1 MPVIATRGPAAGAM
15 PSIIGR
21 ALLPLLFAWLAAAAF
36 AGSLGYFLYAYLVL
50 FGRPTLSVPQPI
62 PLTIPILW
70 NLLLFTVFALHHSV
84 FARTGIKQL
93 VKRWTSP
100 ALERS
105 VYSLVASALFVI
117 VCWWWQ
123 PVPGMAWQL
132 DGGWRWLGYGVQVAG
147 IVVTF
152 VGARALDVL
161 DLAGVRQ
168 VMSVGGAKPFMA
180 ALKTDGVYGLVRHPL
195 YFGWTLLVFGA
206 PEMTATRLVFA
217 VISTLYLVVA
227 IPFEERSLIETF
239 GPDYASYQRK
249 VRWRMIPG
257 IH

>member
-1 MPVIATRGPAAGAM
+1 
-15 PSIIGR
+15 
-21 ALLPLLFAWLAAAAF
+21 LFPLLFAWLAAAAF
-36 AGSLGYFLYAYLVL
+36 AGSLGFFLYGYLVI
-50 FGRPTLSVPQPI
+50 FGQPVPPDPTRRQ
-62 PLTIPILW
+62 LTVSIVL
-70 NLLLFTVFALHHSV
+70 NVLLFTAFALHHSL

-100 ALERS
+100 ALERA
-105 VYSLVASALFVI
+105 VYSTVASALFVI
-117 VCWWWQ
+117 VCWRWQ
-123 PVPGMAWQL
+123 PVPGVAWQL
-132 DGGWRWLGYGVQVAG
+132 DGGWRWVGYLVQAAG
-147 IVVTF
+147 IIVTF

-168 VMSVGGAKPFMA
+168 VMDAGVAQPFRA

-217 VISTLYLVVA
+217 VVSTLYLIVA

-249 VRWRMIPG
+249 VRWRLIPG
-257 IH
+257 LH

>member
-1 MPVIATRGPAAGAM
+1 M
-15 PSIIGR
+15 
-21 ALLPLLFAWLAAAAF
+21 LPLLFAWLAAAAF
-36 AGSLGYFLYAYLVL
+36 AGSLGFFLYAYLVL
-50 FGRPTLSVPQPI
+50 FGLPARPGVDRAGLAGPI
-62 PLTIPILW
+62 AW
-70 NLLLFTVFALHHSV
+70 DFLLFTVFALHHSV

-93 VKRWTSP
+93 VNRWTSP
-100 ALERS
+100 ALERA
-105 VYSLVASALFVI
+105 VYSLAASVLFVI
-117 VCWWWQ
+117 VCWCWQ

-147 IVVTF
+147 ILITF

-168 VMSVGGAKPFMA
+168 AMSAGVAQPFRP
-180 ALKTDGVYGLVRHPL
+180 ALKTNGVYGLVRHPL

-206 PEMTATRLVFA
+206 PDMTATRLVFA
-217 VISTLYLVVA
+217 VISTLYLVLA

-249 VRWRMIPG
+249 VRWRIIPG
-257 IH
+257 LH

>member
-1 MPVIATRGPAAGAM
+1 M
-15 PSIIGR
+15 
-21 ALLPLLFAWLAAAAF
+21 LPLLFAWLAAAAF
-36 AGSLGYFLYAYLVL
+36 AGSLGFFLYAYLSL
-50 FGRPTLSVPQPI
+50 FGRAPAPGEDGPDRALA
-62 PLTIPILW
+62 ILV
-70 NLLLFTVFALHHSV
+70 NVGLFTTFALHHSV

-93 VKRWTSP
+93 VNTWAPRG
-100 ALERS
+100 LERAI
-105 VYSLVASALFVI
+105 YSLVASALFTA

-123 PVPGMAWQL
+123 PVAGLVWQL
-132 DGGWRWLGYGVQVAG
+132 DGVWRLAGYAVQAAG

-152 VGARALDVL
+152 VGARSLDVL

-168 VMSVGGAKPFMA
+168 VLRSSSTHA

-206 PEMTATRLVFA
+206 PDMTATRLVFA
-217 VISTLYLVVA
+217 LISTLYLVVA

-257 IH
+257 LH